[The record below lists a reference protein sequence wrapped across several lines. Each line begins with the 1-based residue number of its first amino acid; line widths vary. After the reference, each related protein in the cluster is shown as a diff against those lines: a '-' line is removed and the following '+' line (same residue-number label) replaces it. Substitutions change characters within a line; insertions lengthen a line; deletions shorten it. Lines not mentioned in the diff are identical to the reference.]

1 MTKDERLKLRQT
13 LLYLADAMV
22 AVDTMKEM
30 HNCNDCGNVRQCS
43 YVPEPGQ
50 PVRWNCPLWEG
61 KENG

>member
-13 LLYLADAMV
+13 LLYLADCMV
-22 AVDTMKEM
+22 AVDSMTEM
-30 HNCNDCGNVRQCS
+30 HNCNDCGAVRRCA

-61 KENG
+61 KKA